1 MKAASTHRAIQA
13 FKASNS
19 ATYNSVNYAHVIAIY
34 LYDASKLG
42 LLKKTI
48 FSLFFTPRILI
59 TPKAGKSA
67 LFFYSCRKKRR
78 PDYDHIAGYV
88 HKTIEDIA
96 DYAEAEES
104 FSLRQF
110 FQTLSK
116 IPSSVKLANGF
127 NSSIISRIGA
137 VILIAKFLSAER
149 KLLSLLPDRSRLV
162 TFCDAQPLEN
172 FITQLANARAVETI
186 TNQHGQYRLLSD
198 LNISPDAEAYENF
211 LSKKMLCWGE
221 ATRHEFK
228 RAGFSSE
235 RLIVTGWIRKKPQNL
250 QLKNNTGLFGVMLN
264 GTNASLS
271 NGNLINAAN
280 KISEELGMRYLVR
293 IHPADNEK
301 KYIKLTNKNCISIC
315 KLKLDEYLTSVEF
328 SIGHMSGAVIEVLD
342 AKAPIYLL
350 DDGLLAEVFRLPGL
364 CHPDTDHILSFIS
377 MDKKAEDFGQA
388 RLSKYKKWFNDDF
401 DQQNRIRKA
410 IIKEAQ
416 F

>member
-1 MKAASTHRAIQA
+1 M
-13 FKASNS
+13 
-19 ATYNSVNYAHVIAIY
+19 
-34 LYDASKLG
+34 
-42 LLKKTI
+42 
-48 FSLFFTPRILI
+48 
-59 TPKAGKSA
+59 
-67 LFFYSCRKKRR
+67 
-78 PDYDHIAGYV
+78 
-88 HKTIEDIA
+88 
-96 DYAEAEES
+96 
-104 FSLRQF
+104 
-110 FQTLSK
+110 
-116 IPSSVKLANGF
+116 
-127 NSSIISRIGA
+127 
-137 VILIAKFLSAER
+137 
-149 KLLSLLPDRSRLV
+149 
-162 TFCDAQPLEN
+162 
-172 FITQLANARAVETI
+172 
-186 TNQHGQYRLLSD
+186 
-198 LNISPDAEAYENF
+198 
-211 LSKKMLCWGE
+211 
-221 ATRHEFK
+221 
-228 RAGFSSE
+228 
-235 RLIVTGWIRKKPQNL
+235 TGWIRKKPQNL